1 MSGLSRFWKMWQIV
15 PAAEGRGYRGCEL
28 PIAQP
33 FFQAQ
38 PFAQADRAADL
49 VELSNRLFHHFLSA
63 KAPLLDR
70 AYAGLCLRCYVSAP
84 ILHTCKKIAHL
95 FGGSVQFNYRDL
107 LPFVLTDD
115 GQILGVLENGQVVGV
130 SEQGN
135 FESLT
140 YQPFSF
146 KILQSF
152 EPDAPSRMSLENWAY
167 FKTKQN
173 PEIKAFLSEYG
184 FQHLSDWAL
193 LNRIRKN
200 QLERLSESDR
210 QLIDAFHAVYR
221 RDRRQQE
228 RQRTKCPVPSAAQL
242 AEMANLLGDG
252 LSDALLRRDREG
264 QILSALQ
271 QIATQLRQYDVWSSR
286 EPLEVYDS
294 ETEAYQPR
302 ADLMSEAADEM
313 EMEKGE
319 LRSFLVEEFRVSL
332 NQAIARSVGDRLTAL
347 TRSKTYAAFASQL
360 IPGLQLYYGQ
370 GLSLK
375 DIAPQLKMT
384 SWDQARRIL
393 NPGELLSRVRA
404 LTVQQVL
411 HKTLEKATQM
421 GLTRDPPTAD
431 YLKTLVE
438 QIEAFADAEIFQR
451 AAEELRA
458 GKSRAMTSL
467 YAQALRSHLQHL
479 VNS

>member
-15 PAAEGRGYRGCEL
+15 PAAEGKGYRACDL
-28 PIAQP
+28 PIAQT
-33 FFQAQ
+33 FLQTQ
-38 PFAQADRAADL
+38 PFAQADRLPADHL
-49 VELSNRLFHHFLSA
+49 VELSTRLFHHFLSA

-70 AYAGLCLRCYVSAP
+70 AHAGLCLRCYVSAP

-115 GQILGVLENGQVVGV
+115 GQMLAVIENGQVVGV
-130 SEQGN
+130 SEQGLQ
-135 FESLT
+135 SLT
-140 YQPFSF
+140 YLPFSL

-152 EPDAPSRMSLENWAY
+152 EPDAPGRMSLENWAY
-167 FKTKQN
+167 FKTKQH
-173 PEIKAFLSEYG
+173 PEIKVFLSEYG

-200 QLERLSESDR
+200 QLERLSE
-210 QLIDAFHAVYR
+210 
-221 RDRRQQE
+221 
-228 RQRTKCPVPSAAQL
+228 RTKCPVPSPAQL
-242 AEMANLLGDG
+242 AEMANLLGDVSG
-252 LSDALLRRDREG
+252 ALLRRYHEG
-264 QILSALQ
+264 RILGALQ
-271 QIATQLRQYDVWSSR
+271 QIAMQLRQYDVWSSR
-286 EPLEVYDS
+286 EPLEVYDV

-302 ADLMSEAADEM
+302 ADLMSEAADEL

-332 NQAIARSVGDRLTAL
+332 NQAIARSVGDRLAAL
-347 TRSKTYAAFASQL
+347 TQSKTYGAFASQL

-421 GLTRDPPTAD
+421 GLTRDPPTPD
-431 YLKTLVE
+431 YLKTLME

-479 VNS
+479 VN

>member
-1 MSGLSRFWKMWQIV
+1 MSGLSKFWKMWQIM
-15 PAAEGRGYRGCEL
+15 PAADGRGYRACDLPSAQTFLQTHPPIPPTEL
-28 PIAQP
+28 PT
-33 FFQAQ
+33 
-38 PFAQADRAADL
+38 
-49 VELSNRLFHHFLSA
+49 RLFTLFSSP
-63 KAPLLDR
+63 KAPLPDR
-70 AYAGLCLRCYVSAP
+70 AQAGLCLRCYISAP

-115 GQILGVLENGQVVGV
+115 GQIPIVLQAGQP
-130 SEQGN
+130 SALL
-135 FESLT
+135 ESGTPQPLS
-140 YQPFSF
+140 YQPFSI
-146 KILQSF
+146 KILQSY
-152 EPDAPSRMSLENWAY
+152 EPEAPTRMSLENWAY

-200 QLERLSESDR
+200 QLERLSHPDR
-210 QLIDAFHAVYR
+210 QLIEAFHAVYR

-228 RQRTKCPVPSAAQL
+228 RQRTKCPPPSPAQL
-242 AEMANLLGDG
+242 TEMATLLSENPDT
-252 LSDALLRRDREG
+252 DRL
-264 QILSALQ
+264 LSALQ

-286 EPLEVYDS
+286 EPLEIYDV

-302 ADLMSEAADEM
+302 PDLMNAGVDEL

-319 LRSFLVEEFRVSL
+319 LRTFLVEEFQLSL
-332 NQAIARSVGDRLTAL
+332 HQAIARSIGDRLTTL
-347 TRSKTYAAFASQL
+347 TQSKTYANFASQL

-393 NPGELLSRVRA
+393 NPGELLSRVRT

-421 GLTRDPPTAD
+421 GLTRDPPTPD
-431 YLKTLVE
+431 YLTTLIE

-458 GKSRAMTSL
+458 GKSRAMTSP
-467 YAQALRSHLQHL
+467 YAQALRSHLQSL
-479 VNS
+479 NNTL